1 MEDDSRSQWGP
12 SPWRRSSFRGIGFA
26 EAKVSNL
33 PDVAIVGAGLTGL
46 STAYHLARMG
56 VRAVVFEAG
65 RVGDGAS
72 GRTGGLVLEGT
83 ASGIRE
89 QVDSCVPGL
98 KRLVD
103 EENIDCDLELP
114 GCWEIE
120 HRISGQ
126 TKLLPWS
133 DDGRPVAIAKTVAGG
148 IVEPGLLTT
157 GIAQA
162 AVKLGSVVCEQ
173 ARVSHVTVSPELS
186 LEIENH
192 RFTPKYIIIATNAWI
207 NALLPDTV
215 KLHSSLTFACIT
227 EPLDRATLEAI
238 GLGENIPFY
247 TRDMPYLW
255 GRGTKEGRV
264 VFGAGLVFGDPNEI
278 ENIDID
284 RGSSAQ
290 ITERLQVR
298 VRGLNPALRDIGF
311 DASWAG
317 PIAFTDD
324 SIPIIGAHPA
334 NRHILVAGAY
344 AGHGVAL
351 SVRAGELLALTI
363 VKNRELPKWG
373 ALLR

>member
-12 SPWRRSSFRGIGFA
+12 SPWRRSSFHGIKFA
-26 EAKVSNL
+26 DAKIAGL

-46 STAYHLARMG
+46 STAYHLAKMG

-65 RVGDGAS
+65 HVGDGAS

-98 KRLVD
+98 KLLVD

-120 HRISGQ
+120 HRKSAE
-126 TKLLPWS
+126 TRLLPWS

-148 IVEPGLLTT
+148 IVEPGLLTV
-157 GIAQA
+157 GVAQA
-162 AVKLGSVVCEQ
+162 AVKLGSVICEQ
-173 ARVSHVTVSPELS
+173 ARVSQVTVGSELS

-192 RFTPKYIIIATNAWI
+192 RLTPEYIVIATNAWI

-215 KLHSSLTFACIT
+215 QLHSSLTFACIT
-227 EPLDRATLEAI
+227 EPLGRPTLEAI

-264 VFGAGLVFGDPNEI
+264 VFGSGLVFGGPSDI
-278 ENIDID
+278 ENIDIH

-290 ITERLQVR
+290 ITDRLQTR
-298 VRGLNPALRDIGF
+298 VRGLHPALRDVGF
-311 DASWAG
+311 DATWAG

-324 SIPIIGAHPA
+324 SIPIIGTHPA
-334 NRHILVAGAY
+334 HQHILVAGAY

-351 SVRAGELLALTI
+351 SVRAGELLALAI
-363 VKNRELPKWG
+363 VKDGKLPKWG
-373 ALLR
+373 APVR